1 MKGKFFFGMRTNNTI
16 QPGGYRTAS
25 PSIAHHTSASRSL
38 LIITGYVT
46 HIGVLISGP
55 GSCYP
60 EYFLT
65 AVSLS
70 HFPGSGS
77 GVSESLRATEDHK
90 RAKCTVACT
99 VLYCAPLYRQQQGRA
114 EQSLQCCHRW
124 TNVDNRHQVIVCRKI
139 YFVSICKADI

>member
-1 MKGKFFFGMRTNNTI
+1 MRTNNTI
-16 QPGGYRTAS
+16 QPGGHRTAS

-90 RAKCTVACT
+90 RAVLCPVLCCTVRPCT
-99 VLYCAPLYRQQQGRA
+99 GSNKA
-114 EQSLQCCHRW
+114 EPSNHCNAVTDGPTWTPGIRSLFEGKY
-124 TNVDNRHQVIVCRKI
+124 TL
-139 YFVSICKADI
+139 

>member
-1 MKGKFFFGMRTNNTI
+1 MVSDTGRGWRDEREMSCLGSGPTIPSSLENSFTQHYTSHISFSLTINNH
-16 QPGGYRTAS
+16 RL
-25 PSIAHHTSASRSL
+25 RD
-38 LIITGYVT
+38 T
-46 HIGVLISGP
+46 HIGVLISSP

-70 HFPGSGS
+70 HFPSSGS

-90 RAKCTVACT
+90 RVECTVPCT

-114 EQSLQCCHRW
+114 GLSLQCCHRW
-124 TNVDNRHQVIVCRKI
+124 TNVDIRSLFVRK
-139 YFVSICKADI
+139 YTL